1 MARKDSGSSDR
12 PPGNPGNGDGGT
24 GSDGPDDSSTPSNHN
39 PRGQSGDD
47 AEHGLGGG
55 EGDEGDGASSD
66 PGFSAD
72 LSRLLADWP
81 YESGKIA
88 ARFIMGDDNEPRLQ
102 IRLDL
107 GLLQMQLDG
116 RPDGQRPRGFE
127 SMLEYQEARL
137 DEASAAGED
146 GFELSADDCRELR
159 EEAVQYYQRYTGLLV
174 LEDFDGVVR
183 DTTRNLRLLDFCKK
197 HAASEE
203 DREALEQFRP
213 FIMMTRARA
222 LASQAMKDNEP
233 KAALLAVEEG
243 LEALRRHFDDIGQG
257 SLFEQ
262 SSEARMLRRMR
273 DELLP
278 QQPVS
283 KRDQL
288 KKRLAEAIST
298 ERYEQA
304 AKLRDELKNLTE

>member
-1 MARKDSGSSDR
+1 MAKKNGKSDGT
-12 PPGNPGNGDGGT
+12 PPGGPRSGGAGSGGDADGLGAGGNGG
-24 GSDGPDDSSTPSNHN
+24 NN
-39 PRGQSGDD
+39 
-47 AEHGLGGG
+47 EGG
-55 EGDEGDGASSD
+55 EQY
-66 PGFSAD
+66 PSAD
-72 LSRLLADWP
+72 LSRLLSDWP

-107 GLLQMQLDG
+107 GLLQMQLEG
-116 RPDGQRPRGFE
+116 RPDGLRPRGFE
-127 SMLEYQEARL
+127 SVLEYQEARL
-137 DEASAAGED
+137 DEALAAGGE
-146 GFELSADDCRELR
+146 GFELGSEDCRELR

-174 LEDFDGVVR
+174 LEDYDGVVR

-203 DREALEQFRP
+203 DRDALEQFRP

-243 LEALRRHFDDIGQG
+243 LEALRRHFEDIGQG

-262 SSEARMLRRMR
+262 SSEAKMLGRMR
-273 DELLP
+273 EELLP

-288 KKRLAEAIST
+288 KSRLAEAIAG
-298 ERYEQA
+298 ERYELA
-304 AKLRDELKNLTE
+304 AKLRDELKGLVD

>member
-1 MARKDSGSSDR
+1 MARKDADNPN
-12 PPGNPGNGDGGT
+12 PPG
-24 GSDGPDDSSTPSNHN
+24 DDDAPENL
-39 PRGQSGDD
+39 GGDD
-47 AEHGLGGG
+47 A
-55 EGDEGDGASSD
+55 DADAS
-66 PGFSAD
+66 PGPDAPSAD
-72 LSRLLADWP
+72 LTRLLADWP

-88 ARFIMGDDNEPRLQ
+88 ARFIMGDDGEPRVQ

-107 GLLQMQLDG
+107 GLLQMHLEG

-127 SMLEYQEARL
+127 SLLEFHEARQ
-137 DEASAAGED
+137 DELANTSTGED
-146 GFELSADDCRELR
+146 EYRLSPDDCRELR

-174 LEDFDGVVR
+174 LDDYEGVVR
-183 DTTRNLRLLDFCKK
+183 DTTRNLRLLDFVKK
-197 HAASEE
+197 YASTEE

-243 LEALRRHFDDIGQG
+243 IEALRKHFDDIGQG
-257 SLFEQ
+257 SLFEA

-283 KRDQL
+283 KRDML
-288 KKRLAEAIST
+288 KKKLAEAVSA

-304 AKLRDELKNLTE
+304 AKIRDELKDLKD